1 MNINLDYKTG
11 LPYKNQ
17 IEPDRAG
24 KPGKCTPPAPVYRR
38 KEQKIEYE
46 YRDRDR

>member
-1 MNINLDYKTG
+1 MSETKMNINLDS
-11 LPYKNQ
+11 
-17 IEPDRAG
+17 
-24 KPGKCTPPAPVYRR
+24 PPAPVYRR